1 VLTILRSDPDFLLV
15 YKPAGMPF
23 HGEDK
28 TPGVLQVIRDME
40 EKGFLP
46 PGERLFPVHRLD
58 TVTSGIL
65 VFARGRKNA
74 DALGNE
80 FRFHRITKVY
90 IAISDQAPTRV
101 MGTVIGDIIKARE
114 GSWKLTRE
122 TSKPSITHFLSF
134 PYKHVRALR
143 VFALK
148 PVTGKTHQIRVVMK
162 SLGSPILG
170 DGRYGG
176 YRTAREED
184 RTYLHAAAIKF
195 HLNGR
200 DVTFVCAPKDG
211 IEFKTPEFAAVWK
224 SLGNPLELKF
234 PGEKKQYLKKG
245 EEAVGP
251 RKGAKPWERVAEEK
265 PKRKK
270 KKRPKKTRGNPVPGR
285 K

>member
-1 VLTILRSDPDFLLV
+1 MLTILRSDPDFLLV

-23 HGEDK
+23 HGEEK
-28 TPGVLQVIRDME
+28 AQGVLQAVREME
-40 EKGFLP
+40 EKGMLP

-80 FRFHRITKVY
+80 FRFSRVTKVY

-101 MGTVIGDIIKARE
+101 MGTVTGDIIRARE

-122 TSKPSITHFLSF
+122 TSAPSITHFLSY
-134 PYKHVRALR
+134 PYKHVRSLR

-148 PVTGKTHQIRVVMK
+148 PITGKTHQIRVVMK

-195 HLNGR
+195 RLNDR
-200 DVTFVCAPKDG
+200 DVTFVTAPKDG
-211 IEFKTPEFAAVWK
+211 IEFRTAEFAAIWK
-224 SLGNPLELKF
+224 SMGNLLELKF
-234 PGEKKQYLKKG
+234 PGERKQYLKKG
-245 EEAVGP
+245 EVASGP
-251 RKGAKPWERVAEEK
+251 RGRRPWEKGPEEK

>member
-1 VLTILRSDPDFLLV
+1 MLAILRSEPDFLLV

-23 HGEDK
+23 HAEGE
-28 TPGVLQVIRDME
+28 TPGILQVLREME
-40 EKGFLP
+40 EKGQLP

-80 FRFHRITKVY
+80 FRFSRVSKVY
-90 IAISDQAPTRV
+90 IAISDRPPTRV
-101 MGTVIGDIIKARE
+101 MGTVIGDIVQGRE

-122 TSKPSITHFLSF
+122 TAAPSVTHFLSY
-134 PYKHVRALR
+134 PYRHVRALR

-176 YRTAREED
+176 YRSAREED

-200 DVTFVCAPKDG
+200 DIQFTAAPREG
-211 IEFKTPEFAAVWK
+211 IEFRTLEFLAIWK

-234 PGEKKQYLKKG
+234 PGAARKQ
-245 EEAVGP
+245 
-251 RKGAKPWERVAEEK
+251 PWREEK
-265 PKRKK
+265 SSEKPARKK
-270 KKRPKKTRGNPVPGR
+270 KKRPKKTRGNPVPPGR
-285 K
+285 